1 LQFRRWPFRHNP
13 GKSKMTAKANLRDD
27 CAATWQSPESALLL
41 CALRK
46 RPGSRGSVV
55 PIFQEQIQRGGPVT
69 LTHPDAERF
78 LMTIPEAVSLLIQAG
93 SLANNR
99 DIFVLDMGAPV
110 MIQKLAEDLIEL
122 SGLSLNRDI
131 RIEITGLKPGEK
143 LSEVLIEAGSELHPT
158 RIENINAI
166 STRAFNVPA
175 FANNIQALERSAWE
189 GRSEEVY
196 RHLAKLDIGYG
207 SDLPS
212 RPWPFSPIRAAAAA
226 ASSASGMLAPEPS

>member
-1 LQFRRWPFRHNP
+1 M
-13 GKSKMTAKANLRDD
+13 GASKRICEMIVQQHGSHQKALFCCVRFGNVL
-27 CAATWQSPESALLL
+27 
-41 CALRK
+41 
-46 RPGSRGSVV
+46 GSRGSVV

-143 LSEVLIEAGSELHPT
+143 LSEVLIEDGSVLHPT

-175 FANNIQALERSAWE
+175 FVNNIQALERSAWE
-189 GRSEEVY
+189 GHSEEVY
-196 RHLAKLDIGYG
+196 RHLAKLEIGYG
-207 SDLPS
+207 SQLQS
-212 RPWPFSPIRAAAAA
+212 RPWPFSPSRVAAAAA
-226 ASSASGMLAPEPS
+226 ASSGSSRLAPEPS